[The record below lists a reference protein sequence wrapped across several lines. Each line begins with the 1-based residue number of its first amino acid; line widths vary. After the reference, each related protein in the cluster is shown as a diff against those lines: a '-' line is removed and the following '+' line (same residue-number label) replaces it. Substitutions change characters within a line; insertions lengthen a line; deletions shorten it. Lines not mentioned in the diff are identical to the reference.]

1 MNNEIIDVQTVED
14 FDRLTEGEKQIAR
27 ITHIR
32 LHLYNAGHPCGPK
45 AIQEKL
51 REEHVAPVPST
62 STIARALKRQYLTN
76 KRTGY
81 YEGENC

>member
-14 FDRLTEGEKQIAR
+14 FDRLSAREQMIAY
-27 ITHIR
+27 ITYYR
-32 LHLYNAGHPCGPK
+32 LDLYNKELPCGPE
-45 AIQEKL
+45 AIQKKL
-51 REEHVAPVPST
+51 REEAITPVPST

-81 YEGENC
+81 YEEENR